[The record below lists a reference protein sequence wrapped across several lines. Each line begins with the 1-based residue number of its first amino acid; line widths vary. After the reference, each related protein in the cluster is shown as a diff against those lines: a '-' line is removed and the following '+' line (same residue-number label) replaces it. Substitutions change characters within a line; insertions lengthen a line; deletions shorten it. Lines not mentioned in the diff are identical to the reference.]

1 MEQVNWL
8 QNTLKKASSSGEV
21 ITIKMVIAFE
31 ELKQGASWLYRLG
44 TEILVTKTEA
54 MRRFLARL
62 PLTAEDTLLLD
73 RASLMEFMR
82 PIYELDSPAKL
93 GFVFIQSMSLKMGTS
108 TMSIITS
115 LSTPN
120 ALTSLSQPLSHKRL
134 F

>member
-1 MEQVNWL
+1 M
-8 QNTLKKASSSGEV
+8 
-21 ITIKMVIAFE
+21 
-31 ELKQGASWLYRLG
+31 
-44 TEILVTKTEA
+44 TKTEV

-93 GFVFIQSMSLKMGTS
+93 GFVFHSEHEFEMVTS

-120 ALTSLSQPLSHKRL
+120 ALTSLSQLLKHKRL